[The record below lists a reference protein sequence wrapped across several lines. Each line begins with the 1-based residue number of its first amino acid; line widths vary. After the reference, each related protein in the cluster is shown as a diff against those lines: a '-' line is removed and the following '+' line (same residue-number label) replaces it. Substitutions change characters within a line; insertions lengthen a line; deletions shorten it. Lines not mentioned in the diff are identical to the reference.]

1 MLDPEESPIFFDWPD
16 RTALPLIV
24 PWPTRGNIGG
34 MLEFRAASEWLAFL
48 RQHDLHP
55 AVPLIV
61 SAKYRRAQ
69 KLYTL
74 AWLEFDLI
82 KAGELVALTA
92 LELALRDRYGA
103 RAPKRG
109 RHPATLEGLLRYMVE
124 GDGLTDGAL
133 SFVRKYGGSVL
144 PHLYETDAARTARQA
159 TQSPPQT
166 TLAAIRNSMAHGDP
180 FDGLPWSGLLEL
192 VRDLIHYAYRDMI
205 SEMTASSVGKMA

>member
-1 MLDPEESPIFFDWPD
+1 MFDPERSPIPFDWPD
-16 RTALPLIV
+16 RTAFPLIV
-24 PWPTRGNIGG
+24 PWPTRANIGG
-34 MLEFRAASEWLAFL
+34 MLEFREASEWLAFL
-48 RQHDLHP
+48 RQRDLHP

-61 SAKYRRAQ
+61 AAKYQRAQ
-69 KLYTL
+69 KLYAL
-74 AWLEFDLI
+74 AWQEFDLI

-109 RHPATLEGLLRYMVE
+109 RQPPTLEGLLRYMVE
-124 GDGLTDGAL
+124 GDGITDGAL
-133 SFVRKYGGSVL
+133 SFVRQYGGSVL
-144 PHLYETDAARTARQA
+144 PHLYETDATRAARKV

-166 TLAAIRNSMAHGDP
+166 TLAAIRNSLAHGDP

-205 SEMTASSVGKMA
+205 SETTTSSAGKKA

>member
-1 MLDPEESPIFFDWPD
+1 MFDPERSPIPFDWPD
-16 RTALPLIV
+16 RTAFPLIV
-24 PWPTRGNIGG
+24 PWPTRANIGG
-34 MLEFRAASEWLAFL
+34 MLEFREASEWLAFL
-48 RQHDLHP
+48 RQRDLHP

-61 SAKYRRAQ
+61 AAKYQRAR
-69 KLYTL
+69 KLYAL
-74 AWLEFDLI
+74 AWQEFDLI

-109 RHPATLEGLLRYMVE
+109 RQPPTLEGLLRYMVE

-133 SFVRKYGGSVL
+133 SFVRQYGGSVL
-144 PHLYETDAARTARQA
+144 PHLYETDAARAARKA

-166 TLAAIRNSMAHGDP
+166 TLAAIRNSLAHGDP

-205 SEMTASSVGKMA
+205 SETTTSSAGKKA

>member
-1 MLDPEESPIFFDWPD
+1 MFDPEPSPISFDRPD
-16 RTALPLIV
+16 RTAFPLIV

-34 MLEFRAASEWLAFL
+34 VLEFSETSEWLAFL
-48 RQHDLHP
+48 RQRDLHL

-61 SAKYRRAQ
+61 AAKYQRAQ
-69 KLYTL
+69 KLYAL

-109 RHPATLEGLLRYMVE
+109 RQPATLEGLLRYMVE
-124 GDGLTDGAL
+124 DDGLTDGAL
-133 SFVRKYGGSVL
+133 SFVRQYGGSVL
-144 PHLYETDAARTARQA
+144 PHLYETDAARAVRTS
-159 TQSPPQT
+159 TQSPQQT
-166 TLAAIRNSMAHGDP
+166 TLAAIRNSLAHGDP

-205 SEMTASSVGKMA
+205 SEMTTSSAGKKA

>member
-1 MLDPEESPIFFDWPD
+1 MFDPERSPISFDWPD
-16 RTALPLIV
+16 RTAFPLIV

-34 MLEFRAASEWLAFL
+34 MLEFRETSEWLAFL
-48 RQHDLHP
+48 RQHDLRP

-61 SAKYRRAQ
+61 AAKHQRAQ
-69 KLYTL
+69 KLYAL

-82 KAGELVALTA
+82 KAGEPVALTG

-109 RHPATLEGLLRYMVE
+109 RQPATLKGLLRDMVE

-133 SFVRKYGGSVL
+133 SFVRQYGGSVL

-159 TQSPPQT
+159 TQSPQQT
-166 TLAAIRNSMAHGDP
+166 TLAAIRNSLAHGDP
-180 FDGLPWSGLLEL
+180 FHSSQRPLPNRRGGYEIALPGLEPLRE
-192 VRDLIHYAYRDMI
+192 RMDY
-205 SEMTASSVGKMA
+205 ASS